1 MAITVN
7 GKKVAGTGPAGLSPY
22 QVAVAGGYTG
32 NIKF

>member
-22 QVAVAGGYTG
+22 QVALAVFYTG
-32 NIKF
+32 NIRF